1 MHLVQDSLKIWFRLD
16 GTSGSFIHR
25 RRPKENEEER
35 LWLKFQVCQGR
46 SICCFG
52 VSQKNYFSIF
62 WTGCVLIEINCF
74 DAGTCDR
81 YPWASCTSDVVAEIG
96 IGNDC
101 VGAAAAAAVVA
112 VDGDVADGG

>member
-1 MHLVQDSLKIWFRLD
+1 M
-16 GTSGSFIHR
+16 
-25 RRPKENEEER
+25 
-35 LWLKFQVCQGR
+35 
-46 SICCFG
+46 
-52 VSQKNYFSIF
+52 
-62 WTGCVLIEINCF
+62 IEINCF